1 MGENLKKATE
11 AQEELTQKTKEFFD
25 RIYAIKTDFLD
36 WKNTF
41 GKDTVTVAQYN
52 LLRAKEDL
60 NKAML
65 ELGVNSVNTTNYL
78 SLFNTAISKNLTD
91 TQIDSWEKLG
101 ENLKKATE
109 AQATYL
115 QELKS
120 KDLELLEAQLSSI
133 ETIKNSIKSMQE
145 SVQSSFDS
153 VHIDT
158 INETKNNL
166 DMLISTSQWD
176 KVGSAYSDYS
186 NNLLE
191 NSNSKTEAIV
201 ELAKANQKIQKIDN
215 KESEVAKLTKSIED
229 LKAEIEGLK
238 KGQIDLNYIA
248 EASLIQ
254 QIRLADNSDAER
266 YKVSA

>member
-1 MGENLKKATE
+1 
-11 AQEELTQKTKEFFD
+11 
-25 RIYAIKTDFLD
+25 
-36 WKNTF
+36 
-41 GKDTVTVAQYN
+41 
-52 LLRAKEDL
+52 
-60 NKAML
+60 
-65 ELGVNSVNTTNYL
+65 
-78 SLFNTAISKNLTD
+78 
-91 TQIDSWEKLG
+91 
-101 ENLKKATE
+101 
-109 AQATYL
+109 
-115 QELKS
+115 
-120 KDLELLEAQLSSI
+120 
-133 ETIKNSIKSMQE
+133 MQE